1 MLLLASLYENHILLL
16 NLNYFAPKEEG
27 DQNIGLGLSGQA
39 RFKTLFSLNIFFSQK
54 MTTIKIS
61 VLFLN
66 VTENQKHLPEAGLS
80 PSYMYILHY
89 VLIQ

>member
-39 RFKTLFSLNIFFSQK
+39 CLKYC
-54 MTTIKIS
+54 
-61 VLFLN
+61 FL
-66 VTENQKHLPEAGLS
+66 
-80 PSYMYILHY
+80 
-89 VLIQ
+89 